1 MEINEQ
7 TNIQPEQ
14 ANQFMPRTKFNIPK
28 STIQKVKS
36 TITSLNSGL
45 VSKDN
50 FSTSA
55 STPFTFVINP
65 NNQTVIDLSQCYFNV
80 AGTLKVP
87 NDYGLFLTNDIYFGN
102 LFLSSLFQQAT
113 LSIGGTT
120 IAVNANPGID
130 ANIQAALKFDAY
142 DLIEKNLADRQF
154 MLNHLNP
161 LFKPDTTAAGQV
173 IFGGGDFNFVKVS
186 GTQAYGATTG
196 PMPLYKNLTFVYND
210 PAGVISASVNITN
223 VHNMEIVFDDVGNG
237 VIIINDAVVGNL
249 ANPEP
254 STFTNEFR
262 FTVYGQSDNFSTITS
277 SVAPI
282 FTTNPDLNIPGDARL
297 IPFRCKFYL
306 SDLFNYTVDSLDYI
320 FNREISITLQRGS
333 INSIIAN
340 VAGSNSKY
348 NTTMDVSGITK
359 FELVCFSYL
368 LTDTA
373 KQQLLAYY
381 SRPVETLFGVQ
392 TTNLTPLYNTNAN
405 AEQNITLPLTVNFDT
420 KCILL
425 AFPKCSNAL
434 QPLST
439 GLNMYITKQAESP
452 LNAQEANQTLQASWF
467 GSNSNSYNFAGLK
480 YIRISNTSNSNI
492 YTYDFNG
499 TAEQVYGPK
508 PLLHGFD
515 TRNADPNDAN
525 GNVISSILDYR
536 EAYSQYKQL
545 RLLFGKDPDNGIN
558 YYDYLKDYCVIPID
572 LTGSNIPPNT
582 RIFITFQFADW
593 VAPYNPLYF
602 GNCEGQYGQKQ
613 LTTNLLAV
621 FLGSD
626 VLQYNPDGTCLVK
639 HILTTGT
646 NEKTVNI
653 K

>member
-14 ANQFMPRTKFNIPK
+14 YNQFMPKTKFNIPK

-87 NDYGLFLTNDIYFGN
+87 ADYGVFLTSDIYLGN

-130 ANIQAALKFDAY
+130 ANLQAALKFDAY

-161 LFKPDTTAAGQV
+161 LFKPDNAAAGKIV
-173 IFGGGDFNFVKVS
+173 FAAGAFSLRKAS
-186 GTQAYGATTG
+186 ATQAYGATVA
-196 PMPLYKNLTFVYND
+196 PIPALKNLTLVYND
-210 PAGVISASVNITN
+210 STGTVTVSEHIKTVK
-223 VHNMEIVFDDVGNG
+223 NMEIVFDDAGNG
-237 VIIINDAVVGNL
+237 VIIVNNATVENFAGNE
-249 ANPEP
+249 A
-254 STFTNEFR
+254 STFTNQFK
-262 FTVYGQSDNFSTITS
+262 FTVYGQSDNSSNVTS
-277 SVAPI
+277 SVIPI
-282 FTTNPDLNIPGDARL
+282 FTANPDATLPNDTKL

-340 VAGSNSKY
+340 VAGSNSKF
-348 NTTMDVSGITK
+348 NTTLDVSGITK

-439 GLNMYITKQAESP
+439 GLNMEIVKQAKAP
-452 LNAQEANQTLQASWF
+452 TGIQNANTSLQASWF

-515 TRNADPNDAN
+515 TNNADPEDDNHK
-525 GNVISSILDYR
+525 ISSILDYR
-536 EAYSQYKQL
+536 EAYSQYKQI

-593 VAPYNPLYF
+593 AAPYNPLYF
-602 GNCEGQYGQKQ
+602 GNCEGQHGQKQ

-639 HILTTGT
+639 HILTTGS

>member
-14 ANQFMPRTKFNIPK
+14 YNQFLPKQKFNIPK

-45 VSKDN
+45 VSSDN

-80 AGTLKVP
+80 AGTLNVP
-87 NDYGLFLTNDIYFGN
+87 SDYFILPTNDIMFGN

-113 LSIGGTT
+113 LSIGGTVV
-120 IAVNANPGID
+120 ALNANPGID

-142 DLIEKNLADRQF
+142 DLTTKNLSDRQF
-154 MLNHLNP
+154 MINHMDP
-161 LFKPDTTAAGQV
+161 MFKPEKNINITFAAG
-173 IFGGGDFNFVKVS
+173 DFTFTSSSDNGQAVGVSTKV
-186 GTQAYGATTG
+186 
-196 PMPLYKNLTFVYND
+196 MPQYKNLTLVYNN
-210 PAGVISASVNITN
+210 PAGPDNISVNITHVKN
-223 VHNMEIVFDDVGNG
+223 FTIIFDDTGSAT
-237 VIIINDAVVGNL
+237 IIVNSATVNPL
-249 ANPEP
+249 ATPEN
-254 STFTNEFR
+254 STFTNQFN
-262 FTVYGQSDNFSTITS
+262 FTIFGQQDNMTSITS
-277 SVAPI
+277 SAMPVARI
-282 FTTNPDLNIPGDARL
+282 YGQHLNINESQKS

-320 FNREISITLQRGS
+320 FNREISITLQRSS

-340 VAGSNSKY
+340 VIGANSNY
-348 NTTMDVSGITK
+348 NATVNVSGITK
-359 FELVCFSYL
+359 FELICFSYL

-373 KQQLLAYY
+373 KQQLMGYY
-381 SRPVETLFGVQ
+381 SKPVETLFGVQ
-392 TTNLTPLYNTNAN
+392 TTNLTPLYNNTSGT
-405 AEQNITLPLTVNFDT
+405 EQNITLPLTVNFDT

-439 GLNMYITKQAESP
+439 GSNMEIVNQSELP
-452 LNAQEANQTLQASWF
+452 GANNVNKIIQASWF

-515 TRNADPNDAN
+515 TKNADPGAQN
-525 GNVISSILDYR
+525 GNIISSILDYR
-536 EAYSQYKQL
+536 EAYSQYKQI
-545 RLLFGKDPDNGIN
+545 RLLFGKDPDNGIS

-582 RIFITFQFADW
+582 RIFVTFQFADW
-593 VAPYNPLYF
+593 VSPYNPLFF
-602 GNCEGQYGQKQ
+602 GNIEGNGQKQ

>member
-14 ANQFMPRTKFNIPK
+14 SNQFMPRTKFNIPK

-45 VSKDN
+45 VVSQN

-55 STPFTFVINP
+55 STPYSFVINP

-80 AGTLKVP
+80 AGKFKVP
-87 NDYGLFLTNDIYFGN
+87 DGYNGIIDTRNIKFGN
-102 LFLSSLFQQAT
+102 LFLSSLFQQFS
-113 LSIGGTT
+113 LSIGGSVV
-120 IAVNANPGID
+120 ALNANPGID
-130 ANIQAALKFDAY
+130 ANIQAALKFDSY
-142 DLIEKNLADRQF
+142 DLINKNVSNRQF
-154 MLNHLNP
+154 LMNKISQDFGPSTVTPDFAAGTFKWFWAAGATVAVSSSSPQPAYANLSLEYHGAAINIGTSTNDHLTCTDLIMTFNDGGVATVVAKGLAGELAAAGSTEGLNSDRINTTQ
-161 LFKPDTTAAGQV
+161 FKVYGLKDNYQQAETDITPFFTTA
-173 IFGGGDFNFVKVS
+173 N
-186 GTQAYGATTG
+186 T
-196 PMPLYKNLTFVYND
+196 
-210 PAGVISASVNITN
+210 
-223 VHNMEIVFDDVGNG
+223 ENG
-237 VIIINDAVVGNL
+237 K
-249 ANPEP
+249 
-254 STFTNEFR
+254 
-262 FTVYGQSDNFSTITS
+262 Y
-277 SVAPI
+277 
-282 FTTNPDLNIPGDARL
+282 

-306 SDLFNYTVDSLDYI
+306 SDMFNYTVDSLDYI
-320 FNREISITLQRGS
+320 FNREINITLQRGS
-333 INSIIAN
+333 TSFIIAN
-340 VAGSNSKY
+340 VNGASSTCDTKLEVFS
-348 NTTMDVSGITK
+348 MEK

-373 KQQLLAYY
+373 RQQLLAYY

-392 TTNLTPLYNTNAN
+392 TTNLTPLYNTEPN

-439 GLNMYITKQAESP
+439 GSNF
-452 LNAQEANQTLQASWF
+452 TLDKVASDSTTNDHIQASWW

-499 TAEQVYGPK
+499 TAESPV
-508 PLLHGFD
+508 LLNYLVKSYD
-515 TRNADPNDAN
+515 YTNAPSTDNAPAS
-525 GNVISSILDYR
+525 VLDYR
-536 EAYSQYKQL
+536 EAYSQFKQI
-545 RLLFGKDPDNGIN
+545 RLLFGKDPDNGIG

-582 RIFITFQFADW
+582 RIFITFQFAAW
-593 VAPYNPLYF
+593 GTNWNPLCL
-602 GNCEGQYGQKQ
+602 GNLKGNKK
-613 LTTNLLAV
+613 LTTNILAV

-626 VLQYNPDGTCLVK
+626 VLQYNPDGTCIVK
-639 HILTTGT
+639 HILTAGT
-646 NEKTVNI
+646 NEKGVNI

>member
-14 ANQFMPRTKFNIPK
+14 SNQFMPRTKFNIPK

-45 VSKDN
+45 VVSKD

-55 STPFTFVINP
+55 STPYSFVINP

-80 AGTLKVP
+80 AGTFKVP
-87 NDYGLFLTNDIYFGN
+87 DGYNEIIDTRNIKFGN
-102 LFLSSLFQQAT
+102 LFLSSLFQQFS
-113 LSIGGTT
+113 LSIGGTVV
-120 IAVNANPGID
+120 ALNANPGID
-130 ANIQAALKFDAY
+130 ANLQAALKFDQY
-142 DLIEKNLADRQF
+142 DLINKTVSNRQF
-154 MLNHLNP
+154 LMNKINQDFAP
-161 LFKPDTTAAGQV
+161 SNITPDFAPGTFTWVWPQHAKTA
-173 IFGGGDFNFVKVS
+173 
-186 GTQAYGATTG
+186 
-196 PMPLYKNLTFVYND
+196 
-210 PAGVISASVNITN
+210 ISASTPQPSFANLKLEYHGAAIDIGTGLKCTDLL
-223 VHNMEIVFDDVGNG
+223 IVFNDGGVAQCVANGLSGAAQDDGSEGLASSRINTVQFKAFG
-237 VIIINDAVVGNL
+237 VNDTYSQ
-249 ANPEP
+249 PE
-254 STFTNEFR
+254 T
-262 FTVYGQSDNFSTITS
+262 DIT
-277 SVAPI
+277 PF
-282 FTTNPDLNIPGDARL
+282 FTTANTEKGKY

-306 SDLFNYTVDSLDYI
+306 SDMFNYTVDSLDYI
-320 FNREISITLQRGS
+320 FNREINITLQRGS
-333 INSIIAN
+333 TNFIIAN
-340 VAGSNSKY
+340 VNGASSAYDTKLEVY
-348 NTTMDVSGITK
+348 SMEK

-373 KQQLLAYY
+373 RQQLLAYY

-392 TTNLTPLYNTNAN
+392 TTNLTPLYNTEPDT
-405 AEQNITLPLTVNFDT
+405 EQNITLPLTVNFDT

-439 GLNMYITKQAESP
+439 GSNF
-452 LNAQEANQTLQASWF
+452 TLEKVASNSTTNDHIQASWW

-499 TAEQVYGPK
+499 TAERPI
-508 PLLHGFD
+508 LLNYLVKSFD
-515 TRNADPNDAN
+515 YSNVANNNTDPTT
-525 GNVISSILDYR
+525 VLDYR
-536 EAYSQYKQL
+536 EAYSQFKQI
-545 RLLFGKDPDNGIN
+545 RLLFGKDPDNGIG

-582 RIFITFQFADW
+582 RIFITFQFASW
-593 VAPYNPLYF
+593 KPNWNPLCL
-602 GNCEGQYGQKQ
+602 GNLSGNKK
-613 LTTNLLAV
+613 LTTNILAV

-626 VLQYNPDGTCLVK
+626 VLQYNPDGTCIVK
-639 HILTTGT
+639 HILTAGT
-646 NEKTVNI
+646 NEKGVNI

>member
-14 ANQFMPRTKFNIPK
+14 SNQFMPRTKFNIPK

-45 VSKDN
+45 VVSKD

-55 STPFTFVINP
+55 STPYSFVINP

-80 AGTLKVP
+80 AGRFKVP
-87 NDYGLFLTNDIYFGN
+87 DGYNEIIDTRNIKFGN
-102 LFLSSLFQQAT
+102 LFLSSLFQQFS

-120 IAVNANPGID
+120 IALNANPGID
-130 ANIQAALKFDAY
+130 ANLQAALKFDSY
-142 DLIEKNLADRQF
+142 DLINKNVSNRQF
-154 MLNHLNP
+154 LMNKINQDFAPSNITPDFAQGTFTWVWAKGSKTAISGSTPQPSFANLKLEYHGNAITIATDLTCTDLLIVFNDGGVAQCVASG
-161 LFKPDTTAAGQV
+161 LDGNASGDGSEGTQSSRINTVQFKAFGVNDTYSQPETDITPFFTTA
-173 IFGGGDFNFVKVS
+173 N
-186 GTQAYGATTG
+186 TTDG
-196 PMPLYKNLTFVYND
+196 KY
-210 PAGVISASVNITN
+210 
-223 VHNMEIVFDDVGNG
+223 
-237 VIIINDAVVGNL
+237 
-249 ANPEP
+249 
-254 STFTNEFR
+254 
-262 FTVYGQSDNFSTITS
+262 
-277 SVAPI
+277 
-282 FTTNPDLNIPGDARL
+282 

-306 SDLFNYTVDSLDYI
+306 SDMFNYTVDSLDYI
-320 FNREISITLQRGS
+320 FNREINITLQRGS
-333 INSIIAN
+333 TNFVIAN
-340 VAGSNSKY
+340 VNGANSTF
-348 NTTMDVSGITK
+348 NTKLEVYSMEK

-373 KQQLLAYY
+373 RQQLLAYY

-392 TTNLTPLYNTNAN
+392 TTNLTPLYNTNAD

-439 GLNMYITKQAESP
+439 GSNF
-452 LNAQEANQTLQASWF
+452 TLEKVASNSTTNDHIQASWW

-499 TAEQVYGPK
+499 TAEHPI
-508 PLLHGFD
+508 LLNYLVKSFD
-515 TRNADPNDAN
+515 YSNTVNDTEHKAS
-525 GNVISSILDYR
+525 VLDYR
-536 EAYSQYKQL
+536 EAYSQFKQI
-545 RLLFGKDPDNGIN
+545 RLLFGKDPDNGIG

-582 RIFITFQFADW
+582 RIFITFQFASWGPDW
-593 VAPYNPLYF
+593 NPLCL
-602 GNCEGQYGQKQ
+602 GNLKGNKS
-613 LTTNLLAV
+613 LTTNILAV

-626 VLQYNPDGTCLVK
+626 VLQYNPDGTCIVK
-639 HILTTGT
+639 HILTAGT
-646 NEKTVNI
+646 NEKGVNI